1 MSRWSQMFASS
12 VYFDIVKLWS
22 LESQPAGLSLASY
35 SSVISHWKQTLYIT
49 NSVKCM
55 WALHW
60 VILTDRCCAQ
70 RFQKYVKGYHG
81 NITSHTPAPGFFS
94 CFLDLIVS
102 PTDSFIFFWQS
113 VFKVSCNVSAET
125 LQRLRDMAGIM
136 SPATIPGVILP
147 VSQKCDGTGCVQ
159 LLVSRNPFAGGF
171 PWSPL
176 AVLSTLCP
184 QAAPGSG
191 WSLGL
196 CTWSRLN
203 QTPCFF
209 QAISL
214 IVEIIL
220 NSVLACRILAIPC
233 SFSLHQ

>member
-1 MSRWSQMFASS
+1 MNGSLGDPDWQMLYSKVSQVQKA
-12 VYFDIVKLWS
+12 
-22 LESQPAGLSLASY
+22 LA
-35 SSVISHWKQTLYIT
+35 IPLLQ
-49 NSVKCM
+49 
-55 WALHW
+55 A
-60 VILTDRCCAQ
+60 
-70 RFQKYVKGYHG
+70 
-81 NITSHTPAPGFFS
+81 FFS

-102 PTDSFIFFWQS
+102 PRDSFIFFWQS
-113 VFKVSCNVSAET
+113 VFKISCSASAEA
-125 LQRLRDMAGIM
+125 LQRLRPIQD
-136 SPATIPGVILP
+136 SCLQPPILLLP
-147 VSQKCDGTGCVQ
+147 CLFHKCDGSARVQ
-159 LLVSRNPFAGGF
+159 LVVSRNPFAGGF
-171 PWSPL
+171 PWSSL

-184 QAAPGSG
+184 QAAPSSG

>member
-1 MSRWSQMFASS
+1 MFDSS
-12 VYFDIVKLWS
+12 VYFDIVRLWS

-35 SSVISHWKQTLYIT
+35 SSVIIHWKKWFCIN
-49 NSVKCM
+49 NSVTCT
-55 WALHW
+55 WTVQW

-70 RFQKYVKGYHG
+70 RFQKYRRYLPYPCSRLFFLFSRSQCF
-81 NITSHTPAPGFFS
+81 SHRFFHLFFLTVCVQNQLQ
-94 CFLDLIVS
+94 CFSWGPPEAEGHVRIH
-102 PTDSFIFFWQS
+102 
-113 VFKVSCNVSAET
+113 VSA
-125 LQRLRDMAGIM
+125 LH
-136 SPATIPGVILP
+136 PGVILP
-147 VSQKCDGTGCVQ
+147 VSQKCDGAACVQ
-159 LLVSRNPFAGGF
+159 LLVSSNPFAGGF

-184 QAAPGSG
+184 QAAPSSG

-196 CTWSRLN
+196 CTWSCLN

-220 NSVLACRILAIPC
+220 NSVLDCRVLAIPC

>member
-1 MSRWSQMFASS
+1 MSRWSQMFANS
-12 VYFDIVKLWS
+12 VYSDIVRLWS
-22 LESQPAGLSLASY
+22 LESQPAGFSLACY
-35 SSVISHWKQTLYIT
+35 SSVLSHCKQTFYIT
-49 NSVKCM
+49 NSVKCT
-55 WALHW
+55 WTVHW
-60 VILTDRCCAQ
+60 VILTDRCCTL
-70 RFQKYVKGYHG
+70 RFHKYRRHLPYPC
-81 NITSHTPAPGFFS
+81 SRLFS
-94 CFLDLIVS
+94 CFLDLIAS
-102 PTDSFIFFWQS
+102 PIDSFIFFWHS
-113 VFKVSCNVSAET
+113 VFKISCSASAEA
-125 LQRLRDMAGIM
+125 LQRLRAMSGFL
-136 SPATIPGVILP
+136 SPATHPAVTFLFH
-147 VSQKCDGTGCVQ
+147 KCDGTARVQ

-171 PWSPL
+171 PWSSL

-184 QAAPGSG
+184 QAAPSSG